1 MKTQTGM
8 KSQKQLV
15 ITCLIPTAF
24 VIIRLTSRTI
34 PRQQMHQNKAINCTK
49 RVILMT
55 LFFTPHT
62 HNNEC
67 IDKNKP
73 KGNIQLKTNELET
86 IAEHMIRT
94 LKDNNVAIQ
103 RYDSATTSSIYLK
116 LDYGVAFSIRI
127 SNHKGKKHLKYRYNV
142 LLDEPSHYDAIAQR
156 YYYNQTNVDMML
168 NHILAERQRKISK
181 YGVTNYKNF
190 MINNQK
196 THAKDKRGFWN
207 QSQLIYK
214 GLLS

>member
-1 MKTQTGM
+1 
-8 KSQKQLV
+8 
-15 ITCLIPTAF
+15 
-24 VIIRLTSRTI
+24 
-34 PRQQMHQNKAINCTK
+34 MHQLHKK
-49 RVILMT
+49 SHKYDS
-55 LFFTPHT
+55 FFTPHT

-73 KGNIQLKTNELET
+73 KGNLQLKTNELET

-196 THAKDKRGFWN
+196 SHAKDKRGFWN
-207 QSQLIYK
+207 QSRLIYK

>member
-1 MKTQTGM
+1 MHK
-8 KSQKQLV
+8 KSH
-15 ITCLIPTAF
+15 TYD
-24 VIIRLTSRTI
+24 S
-34 PRQQMHQNKAINCTK
+34 
-49 RVILMT
+49 
-55 LFFTPHT
+55 FFTPHT

-86 IAEHMIRT
+86 MAEHMIRT

>member
-1 MKTQTGM
+1 
-8 KSQKQLV
+8 
-15 ITCLIPTAF
+15 
-24 VIIRLTSRTI
+24 
-34 PRQQMHQNKAINCTK
+34 
-49 RVILMT
+49 MT
-55 LFFTPHT
+55 LFFTPNT

-67 IDKNKP
+67 IDKNKS
-73 KGNIQLKTNELET
+73 KGNKQLKTNELELIT
-86 IAEHMIRT
+86 ENIIRT

-103 RYDSATTSSIYLK
+103 RYDSTTTSSIYLK

-142 LLDEPSHYDAIAQR
+142 LLDEPSHYDVIAQR
-156 YYYNQTNVDMML
+156 YYYNQTDVNMML
-168 NHILAERQRKISK
+168 NHILSERQRKISK

-196 THAKDKRGFWN
+196 SHAKDKRGFWN
-207 QSQLIYK
+207 QSKLICK

>member
-1 MKTQTGM
+1 MHK
-8 KSQKQLV
+8 KSH
-15 ITCLIPTAF
+15 TYD
-24 VIIRLTSRTI
+24 S
-34 PRQQMHQNKAINCTK
+34 
-49 RVILMT
+49 
-55 LFFTPHT
+55 FFTLHT

-86 IAEHMIRT
+86 IAEHMIRV

-156 YYYNQTNVDMML
+156 YYYNQTTVDMML

-181 YGVTNYKNF
+181 YGITNYKNF

-196 THAKDKRGFWN
+196 SHAKDKRGFWN

>member
-1 MKTQTGM
+1 MHK
-8 KSQKQLV
+8 KSH
-15 ITCLIPTAF
+15 IYD
-24 VIIRLTSRTI
+24 S
-34 PRQQMHQNKAINCTK
+34 
-49 RVILMT
+49 
-55 LFFTPHT
+55 FFTPHT

-86 IAEHMIRT
+86 IAEHMIRV

-142 LLDEPSHYDAIAQR
+142 LLDEPSHYDAITQR

-168 NHILAERQRKISK
+168 NHILVERQRKISK

-196 THAKDKRGFWN
+196 SHAKDKRGFWN

>member
-1 MKTQTGM
+1 
-8 KSQKQLV
+8 
-15 ITCLIPTAF
+15 
-24 VIIRLTSRTI
+24 
-34 PRQQMHQNKAINCTK
+34 MHQNKAINCTK
-49 RVILMT
+49 KSHKYDS
-55 LFFTPHT
+55 FFTPYT
-62 HNNEC
+62 PNNEC
-67 IDKNKP
+67 IDKNKS
-73 KGNIQLKTNELET
+73 KGNTQLKTNELELM
-86 IAEHMIRT
+86 AENIIRT

-127 SNHKGKKHLKYRYNV
+127 SNHKSKKHLKYRYNV

-156 YYYNQTNVDMML
+156 YYYNQTDVNMML
-168 NHILAERQRKISK
+168 NHILSERQRKISK

-196 THAKDKRGFWN
+196 SHAKDKRGFWN
-207 QSQLIYK
+207 QSKLICK